1 MFAAYYRH
9 GGVTGIRKS
18 TIYRAP
24 HTFST
29 EKAAR
34 VWLKACEQVGIVDV
48 HFHDLRTTGLTYL
61 ALSGATV
68 RELQVI
74 AGHTTAT
81 MAMRYQ
87 EVAQEH
93 LTDVYGRLSVTIAA
107 GK

>member
-1 MFAAYYRH
+1 LESRN
-9 GGVTGIRKS
+9 
-18 TIYRAP
+18 
-24 HTFST
+24 
-29 EKAAR
+29 
-34 VWLKACEQVGIVDV
+34 
-48 HFHDLRTTGLTYL
+48 DLRKTGLTYL
-61 ALSGATV
+61 AMSSATV

-93 LTDVYGRLSVTIAA
+93 LTDVSDRLSQRIAA